1 MAGNSRNWCRL
12 LYEASYFPNILM
24 LRQRRGKKKSK
35 LLTTSGLDFLLVG
48 ITGLEPATSRPPDVC
63 ATNCAKSRSFQ
74 VTSFEI
80 GCKGTALFRYL
91 QIFNGLF
98 FYIRVFYFNFASNNI
113 KH

>member
-1 MAGNSRNWCRL
+1 
-12 LYEASYFPNILM
+12 M
-24 LRQRRGKKKSK
+24 LRQRKKKKPK

-63 ATNCAKSRSFQ
+63 ATNCAKSRSF
-74 VTSFEI
+74 SSNLLEMR
-80 GCKGTALFRYL
+80 CKGTALFRYL